1 MRVVTLTADTPVT
14 AYGSVRASSAHLGD
28 GTGGTHAQFLSFQP
42 GGAIG
47 PHPAGFSQL
56 LIPLSGA
63 GWVAGPDGRHRGLGT
78 GQLAWIT
85 RGETHSKGSDVG
97 MTALMVQV
105 HEFTLN
111 AGEAA
116 V

>member
-1 MRVVTLTADTPVT
+1 MRVVTLSADTPVT
-14 AYGSVRASSAHLGD
+14 EFGSVGAASSLLGD
-28 GTGGTHAQFLSFQP
+28 GTGDTHAHFLSFQP

-63 GWVAGPDGRHRGLGT
+63 GWVAGPDGSQRGLRP

-97 MTALMVQV
+97 MTALMVQIQ
-105 HEFTLN
+105 EFTLN
-111 AGEAA
+111 SGEAA